1 MSILDTIK
9 KYKIQEI
16 AVRKAKQPGK
26 FLEGSK
32 FFERRCMSLKS
43 ALSNPEA
50 SGIIAEFKRR
60 SPSKGDINKNALA
73 EEITSGY
80 IRAGASGLS
89 VLTDEN
95 FFGAKKEDFARA
107 RESNDCPILQK
118 DFILD
123 EYQIVEAKSIGA
135 DVILLIAQIL
145 SPAEIRQFTRFA
157 HNLGLEV
164 LLETHGADEILQN
177 LEAETDLIGINNRN
191 LNTFTVDIENSIRLA
206 GLLPADTVKVAE
218 SGIESAETIRILKQ
232 SGFKG
237 FLIGEYFMKD
247 LDPANKCAS
256 LIKELRHES

>member
-9 KYKIQEI
+9 KHKIQEI
-16 AVRKAKQPGK
+16 AVRKAIQPVRL
-26 FLEGSK
+26 LEESK
-32 FFERRCMSLKS
+32 FFDRKCLSLKS
-43 ALSNPEA
+43 VLSNPEA

-60 SPSKGDINKNALA
+60 SPSKGDINKNAQA

-80 IRAGASGLS
+80 IRAGASALS

-107 RESNDCPILQK
+107 RESNECPILQK

-145 SPAEIRQFTRFA
+145 SPAEINQLTGFA

-164 LLETHGADEILQN
+164 LLETHGAEEILQN
-177 LEAETDLIGINNRN
+177 LEAGADLIGINNRN
-191 LNTFTVDIENSIRLA
+191 LNTFDVDIENSIRLA

-247 LDPANKCAS
+247 PDPAKKCAS
-256 LIKELRHES
+256 FVKELRHES